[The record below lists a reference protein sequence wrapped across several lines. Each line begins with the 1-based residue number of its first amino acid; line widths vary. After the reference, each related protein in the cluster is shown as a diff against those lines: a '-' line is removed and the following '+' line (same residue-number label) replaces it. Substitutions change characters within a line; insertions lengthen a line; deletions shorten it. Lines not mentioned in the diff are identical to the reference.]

1 MVKTTSPSPGGS
13 ANLKD
18 VVDVLKT
25 TNLLI
30 ATQGSALN
38 DFIKSQ
44 EKAKALA
51 SKDALESGREGRA
64 GGGRMMG
71 AGRAILRG
79 GAEMT
84 GLPALG
90 RGLGLSLIHI
100 SEPTRPY

>member
-1 MVKTTSPSPGGS
+1 MSNQKLWTPSTTEC
-13 ANLKD
+13 K
-18 VVDVLKT
+18 
-25 TNLLI
+25 
-30 ATQGSALN
+30 LN

-90 RGLGLSLIHI
+90 RGLGMLLAPITAGIGFILKPLKFLGKLLIRLQI
-100 SEPTRPY
+100 NS